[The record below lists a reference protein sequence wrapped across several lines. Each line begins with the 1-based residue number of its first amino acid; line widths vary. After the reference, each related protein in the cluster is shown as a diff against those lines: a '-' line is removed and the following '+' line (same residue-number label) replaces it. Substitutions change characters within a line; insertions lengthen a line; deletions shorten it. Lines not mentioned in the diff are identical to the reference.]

1 MIEKKDAPIE
11 PNWLD
16 DFGKASTPDPSKFG
30 YVPLPT
36 TVQGEPEGS
45 VYMAHLRQENTI
57 GSMLNKKSTFQLNEG
72 VQENYDFVN
81 YANRIPRDL
90 IPYADRF
97 FGATSDD
104 DFKSIEAQLR
114 QEIGDKSLLAAHP
127 WKALAYSL
135 DPLEPTNWIPGG
147 VIYKEAKLGAAVGR
161 SLMGGAIS
169 AAASTGLQEAILHQ
183 NQLTRTM
190 QESIFNTVG
199 AGIVGGVISGGLSA
213 VASRRLGQQPFN
225 VDEIKKIQAIHEDV
239 NAAINP
245 EGNLSAAKNAT
256 MDDAGIARMPK
267 FIAASM
273 KLSPL
278 NRLLNSP
285 FKAAQWFGS
294 AAYEHNYELVKNT
307 DGITA
312 GVSMERSIKM
322 EMRANNTLQIDHMN
336 YFYDMHG
343 VTGKYFK
350 ATRKKMG
357 ELGTEAPL
365 NINLDQFNKAV
376 YETALTGADHAIPQV
391 NKAANLWR
399 GEFDRLQKQAID
411 LGLLPPDVTVPN
423 APNYIMVMYN
433 KNKII
438 EEGGKSARGE
448 GTFSQHLYDQFE
460 ASNETTKHYLQSPGY
475 TTAQELIKTYT
486 ERMKAISP
494 EQATQLQNQLV
505 EVNKKVKE
513 LETLKTRRPT
523 DELNKIDAEINSIQA
538 KKKELQERATSL
550 QNRYAFQIDEEIKS
564 HLSGNTIYEGRI
576 KTFTNRASNVDRRIS
591 SEEKNISELTG
602 RIKEIK
608 ESSPKKE
615 RLQAKLVDAKA
626 TLGRLKNNAKEIQ
639 KAIKDSEDFIK
650 SHNGRIKELNRI
662 KSEQEPSVPSIHQEI
677 KRLDGEEKDL
687 HASKKVTS
695 AEIRS
700 HEKAIR
706 ELDKEK
712 KRIEQSHEISKEEKE
727 KFAAEIER
735 LEKEI
740 LDNAPQGAKTW
751 EGKLHNVIE
760 GFDAEDTQNLIWTQV
775 EQTIDNILGDSDGKL
790 LNPFLS
796 KLGGETR
803 PFKARKLIID
813 QLQASPWHITDIQ
826 RIAEAHNRAMV
837 PTIKLT
843 QFAKQ
848 HGYKDIND
856 MVLGMGEAIR
866 KEFDIRSEGL
876 TGKEA
881 QKMRAQYES
890 AIGDMQAAIQMLQ
903 GVYGQGFNILN
914 SKGAEFFNNV
924 MNWNYTRMLGHMT
937 LASLPELGLIVMRN
951 GLMTT
956 LAHGIGESFSVVK
969 TISKNDLRAIGYGIE
984 TELASQFKSYI
995 EHHGLSTNPSPFT
1008 KTLDSLTKNF
1018 GNLSLMNP
1026 WTDMVHNLA
1035 GHIAIN
1041 KILTTIHKVV
1051 DGKTVSKKETTN
1063 LARLGIAQDQ
1073 FADIAKFTKDNIHN
1087 GTRFADW
1094 TNWDVKTAPESNAL
1108 KAFQAAVAKSI
1119 DDVAITPHFG
1129 DKPLVLQQR
1138 GTLGSVAKLMFQF
1151 KSYLMAATN
1160 RILYSGIQ
1168 NRNDINLYLGV
1179 VSMTGLG
1186 MLGYMASSVL
1196 RGKDGEEIDL
1206 TPQKLLREGLDR
1218 SGVLGIF
1225 GEGINIGQK
1234 MFQLGEVSRY
1244 KSRDGIGNVLGPT
1257 GGSVSELVSLFN
1269 KINPLSSAKSE
1280 WTTKDAEAVMKLMP
1294 MQNLFYIQK
1303 INRQLGHSIAES
1315 LGATPTT

>member
-1 MIEKKDAPIE
+1 MIEKREPSQQE
-11 PNWLD
+11 PNWLE

-36 TVQGEPEGS
+36 TVQGEPQGS

-57 GSMLNKKSTFQLNEG
+57 GSLLNKKSTFQVNEG
-72 VQENYDFVN
+72 VKEDYDFVN
-81 YANRIPRDL
+81 YVNQIPRDL
-90 IPYADRF
+90 IPHADKF
-97 FGATSDD
+97 FGATTEDE
-104 DFKSIEAQLR
+104 FKSIEAQLR
-114 QEIGDKSLLAAHP
+114 QELADKSLMAAHP
-127 WKALAYSL
+127 WKSLAYAL

-147 VIYKEAKLGAAVGR
+147 VIYKEAKVGAAVAR

-199 AGIVGGVISGGLSA
+199 AGIVGGVISGGISA
-213 VASRRLGQQPFN
+213 AASRKLGQLPFN
-225 VDEIKKIQAIHEDV
+225 VDELKKIQAIHDDV

-256 MDDAGIARMPK
+256 MDDSGIARMPG

-294 AAYEHNYELVKNT
+294 AAYEHNYELVKNS

-322 EMRANNTLQIDHMN
+322 EMRANNKLQIDHMN
-336 YFYDMHG
+336 YFYEMHG

-357 ELGTEAPL
+357 ELGTDAPL

-448 GTFSQHLYDQFE
+448 GTFAQHLYDQFE
-460 ASNETTKHYLQSPGY
+460 ASNETTKQYLQSPDY
-475 TTAQELIKTYT
+475 ATAQELIKTYS
-486 ERMKAISP
+486 ERMKRPPSEQIKSDLNQFDIREELEGDTITYANIKNSNGGIKLVNYKKNGLRISWVGLSKDSRGKGLAKELYKAAIEYADSKGKKLYSDTDITD
-494 EQATQLQNQLV
+494 EAMRVYKSLEREGYQFKR
-505 EVNKKVKE
+505 NKKDGEPQLEFIKE
-513 LETLKTRRPT
+513 
-523 DELNKIDAEINSIQA
+523 
-538 KKKELQERATSL
+538 
-550 QNRYAFQIDEEIKS
+550 KS
-564 HLSGNTIYEGRI
+564 
-576 KTFTNRASNVDRRIS
+576 AS
-591 SEEKNISELTG
+591 SERQN
-602 RIKEIK
+602 
-608 ESSPKKE
+608 
-615 RLQAKLVDAKA
+615 KA
-626 TLGRLKNNAKEIQ
+626 LKQ
-639 KAIKDSEDFIK
+639 
-650 SHNGRIKELNRI
+650 
-662 KSEQEPSVPSIHQEI
+662 
-677 KRLDGEEKDL
+677 
-687 HASKKVTS
+687 
-695 AEIRS
+695 
-700 HEKAIR
+700 
-706 ELDKEK
+706 
-712 KRIEQSHEISKEEKE
+712 
-727 KFAAEIER
+727 EIER

-760 GFDAEDTQNLIWTQV
+760 GFDKEDTQNLIWNQV
-775 EQTIDNILGDSDGKL
+775 EQTIDHILGDSDGKL

-813 QLQASPWHITDIQ
+813 QLQASLWHITDIQ
-826 RIAEAHNRAMV
+826 KIAEAHNRAMV

-856 MVLGMGEAIR
+856 MVVGMGEVIR
-866 KEFDIRSEGL
+866 KEFDMKSEGL
-876 TGKEA
+876 TGKAA
-881 QKMRAQYES
+881 QKIRAQYES
-890 AIGDMQAAIQMLQ
+890 AVGDMQAAIQMLQ

-914 SKGAEFFNNV
+914 SKGAEFFSNV
-924 MNWNYTRMLGHMT
+924 LNWNYTRMLGHMT

-951 GLMTT
+951 GLMNT
-956 LAHGIGESFSVVK
+956 LAHGIGDSLSVVK
-969 TISKNDLRAIGYGIE
+969 KISKNDLRAIGYGIE

-995 EHHGLSTNPSPFT
+995 EHQGLSTNPSPFT
-1008 KTLDSLTKNF
+1008 KTLNSLTKNF

-1026 WTDMVHNLA
+1026 WTDMIHNLS

-1051 DGKTVSKKETTN
+1051 DGRTVSKKETTN

-1073 FADIAKFTKDNIHN
+1073 FEDIAKFTKDNIHN

-1094 TNWDVKTAPESNAL
+1094 QNWDIKTLPESNAL
-1108 KAFQAAVAKSI
+1108 KSFQAAVAKSI
-1119 DDVAITPHFG
+1119 DDIAITPHFG
-1129 DKPLVLQQR
+1129 DKPLVLQQK
-1138 GTLGSVAKLMFQF
+1138 GTLGNVARLMFQF

-1168 NRNDINLYLGV
+1168 NRNDINLYLGI

-1186 MLGYMASSVL
+1186 MLGYLSSSVL
-1196 RGKDGEEIDL
+1196 RGTKDEEIEIN
-1206 TPQKLLREGLDR
+1206 PKKLLREGLDR
-1218 SGVLGIF
+1218 SAVLGVF

-1244 KSRDGIGNVLGPT
+1244 KSRDGFGNVLGPT
-1257 GGSVSELVSLFN
+1257 GGSASELVSLFN
-1269 KINPLSSAKSE
+1269 KVNPFSSAKGE
-1280 WTTKDAEAVMKLMP
+1280 WTTKDAEAVMRLMP

-1315 LGATPTT
+1315 LGATPTN